1 MKTTKVLVAAIA
13 AAAFMFCPAGLA
25 QNGLNGDLD
34 DFLDEFT
41 GGETKAAEPAAE
53 EAPVAEAEAPAAE
66 AEAPAAEEAPAAAEA
81 EAPAADETPVVES
94 SRPVGADLQSAPAQ
108 GAGRE
113 APPMPQRRGPG
124 AAFAR
129 AVVRFYRGF
138 IASAI
143 GARCVL
149 EPSCSQYFLEA
160 SRKHGILGIPMIAD
174 RFVREP
180 PESHSDRLIRTK
192 NGQWRHHDPVED
204 HDWWFG
210 K

>member
-1 MKTTKVLVAAIA
+1 MARTHRTAAVAAIA
-13 AAAFMFCPAGLA
+13 FGILA
-25 QNGLNGDLD
+25 LLPCRADQMEARDARIARQLALA
-34 DFLDEFT
+34 DEL
-41 GGETKAAEPAAE
+41 E
-53 EAPVAEAEAPAAE
+53 EEG
-66 AEAPAAEEAPAAAEA
+66 AAAEA
-81 EAPAADETPVVES
+81 QYVRAAAGAKALEAAQRAEGAEAPRSDILEASCPD
-94 SRPVGADLQSAPAQ
+94 SRALSRVKP
-108 GAGRE
+108 RH
-113 APPMPQRRGPG
+113 GPG

-192 NGQWRHHDPVED
+192 SGQWRHHDPVED

>member
-1 MKTTKVLVAAIA
+1 MDARIA
-13 AAAFMFCPAGLA
+13 RQLA
-25 QNGLNGDLD
+25 LA
-34 DFLDEFT
+34 DEL
-41 GGETKAAEPAAE
+41 E
-53 EAPVAEAEAPAAE
+53 EEG
-66 AEAPAAEEAPAAAEA
+66 AAAEA
-81 EAPAADETPVVES
+81 QYVRAAAGAEDLEAAQRAEGAEAPRSDILKALPPDSQAPS
-94 SRPVGADLQSAPAQ
+94 SRPDSQALSCVNT
-108 GAGRE
+108 
-113 APPMPQRRGPG
+113 RRGPG

-149 EPSCSQYFLEA
+149 EPSCSQYFLDA

-192 NGQWRHHDPVED
+192 NGQWRHYDPVED

>member
-1 MKTTKVLVAAIA
+1 MDARIA
-13 AAAFMFCPAGLA
+13 RQLA
-25 QNGLNGDLD
+25 LA
-34 DFLDEFT
+34 DEL
-41 GGETKAAEPAAE
+41 
-53 EAPVAEAEAPAAE
+53 EAEGAAAE
-66 AEAPAAEEAPAAAEA
+66 AQYVRAAAEA
-81 EAPAADETPVVES
+81 EALEAAQRAEGAEAPRSDISEATS
-94 SRPVGADLQSAPAQ
+94 SDISEAARPVGADLQSAPAQ

>member
-1 MKTTKVLVAAIA
+1 MDARIA
-13 AAAFMFCPAGLA
+13 RQLA
-25 QNGLNGDLD
+25 LA
-34 DFLDEFT
+34 DEL
-41 GGETKAAEPAAE
+41 
-53 EAPVAEAEAPAAE
+53 EAEGAAAE
-66 AEAPAAEEAPAAAEA
+66 AQYVRAAAEA
-81 EAPAADETPVVES
+81 EALEADQRAE
-94 SRPVGADLQSAPAQ
+94 GA
-108 GAGRE
+108 E
-113 APPMPQRRGPG
+113 APRSDISEAARPDSQALSCVKAKAQRRGPG

-129 AVVRFYRGF
+129 AVVRLYRGF

-192 NGQWRHHDPVED
+192 SGQWRHHDPVED

>member
-1 MKTTKVLVAAIA
+1 MDARIA
-13 AAAFMFCPAGLA
+13 RQLA
-25 QNGLNGDLD
+25 LA
-34 DFLDEFT
+34 DEL
-41 GGETKAAEPAAE
+41 
-53 EAPVAEAEAPAAE
+53 EAEG
-66 AEAPAAEEAPAAAEA
+66 AAAEA
-81 EAPAADETPVVES
+81 QYVRAAAGAKALEAAQRAEGAEAPRSDISEATIAEAPRSDISEAA
-94 SRPVGADLQSAPAQ
+94 RPVGADLQSAPAQ
-108 GAGRE
+108 GAGHE
-113 APPMPQRRGPG
+113 APPTPQRRGPG

-129 AVVRFYRGF
+129 AVVRFYREF

>member
-1 MKTTKVLVAAIA
+1 MDARIA
-13 AAAFMFCPAGLA
+13 RQLA
-25 QNGLNGDLD
+25 LA
-34 DFLDEFT
+34 DEL
-41 GGETKAAEPAAE
+41 
-53 EAPVAEAEAPAAE
+53 EAEG
-66 AEAPAAEEAPAAAEA
+66 AAAEA
-81 EAPAADETPVVES
+81 QYVRAAAGAKALEAAQRAEGAEAPRSDISEATIAEAPRSDISEAA
-94 SRPVGADLQSAPAQ
+94 RPVGADLQSAPAQ

-113 APPMPQRRGPG
+113 ASPTPQRHGPG